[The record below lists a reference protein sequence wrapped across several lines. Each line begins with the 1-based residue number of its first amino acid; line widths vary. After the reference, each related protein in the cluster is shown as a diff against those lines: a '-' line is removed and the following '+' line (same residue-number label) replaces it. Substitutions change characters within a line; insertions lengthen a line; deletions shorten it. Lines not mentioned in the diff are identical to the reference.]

1 MHAHTTIKLLAGSI
15 CTHCVYIIYYRASVG
30 IFIFYLPMRVVRRL
44 IRSVIY
50 FFIGTFYSTDN
61 NNNCGIII
69 SITIAH
75 NILAHVRIGSQAR
88 RRR

>member
-1 MHAHTTIKLLAGSI
+1 
-15 CTHCVYIIYYRASVG
+15 
-30 IFIFYLPMRVVRRL
+30 MRVVRRL

-69 SITIAH
+69 IIITIARVYTRTRSGRVTGTAAPVNYREH
-75 NILAHVRIGSQAR
+75 PANNAATARIFYITILYVYCITCLDT
-88 RRR
+88 